1 MLRTRCAHLD
11 KASVDVD
18 QAMMLNFDLVRN
30 RFLGFDLLGTLLSCV
45 VTFVSVVSSIL
56 SLRIDQH
63 SFRLYSSLLDILV
76 STWRFLSIVLVGV
89 VNIIGI
95 LLYPFLVCLFLLL
108 VLLCFVG

>member
-76 STWRFLSIVLVGV
+76 ST
-89 VNIIGI
+89 
-95 LLYPFLVCLFLLL
+95 
-108 VLLCFVG
+108 